1 MYPFKKKI
9 MNAYNVENVAE
20 IKVSYKPTCSN
31 NPLIS
36 CSQDAFNVLRKFIP
50 NETIALQEHFLVMFL
65 NNSNMVLGVYM
76 LSKGGITSTS
86 VDPRLILATALQVAA
101 TGMILCHNHPSG
113 NLKPSEADKMLTRK
127 LTNAAAFMDIKIAD
141 HIIISGRGDEYLSF
155 EDEGIQ

>member
-1 MYPFKKKI
+1 
-9 MNAYNVENVAE
+9 MNVYNVDNVAE

-36 CSQDAFNVLRKFIP
+36 SSHDAFNVLRKFMP
-50 NETIALQEHFLVMFL
+50 KETIALQEHFLVMFL

-86 VDPRLILATALQVAA
+86 VDPRLILATALKVAA

-141 HIIISGRGDEYLSF
+141 HIIISGVNDSYYSFADDEKM
-155 EDEGIQ
+155 